1 MSFTHL
7 QFPLTQCSNSN
18 HSCSDEN
25 AEKED
30 IYQLGVLLLQV
41 ITGKLVTFSNELDG
55 LKLEVCKFIGST
67 SPPKFKP
74 NSIGW
79 IKFPMLW
86 LQLEKCL
93 SEGPSK
99 LRGVIDPSIRGTFA
113 DESMKTTVEF
123 AINSLSKDSTK
134 RPSIED
140 VLWNLQYSIQVQEGW
155 ASSGNLATHM

>member
-1 MSFTHL
+1 MCFTHL
-7 QFPLTQCSNSN
+7 QFPSTQYSNSN

-55 LKLEVCKFIGST
+55 LKLEVCKFTGST

-79 IKFPMLW
+79 IKFAM
-86 LQLEKCL
+86 QLEKSL
-93 SEGPSK
+93 AEGPSK

-123 AINSLSKDSTK
+123 AINCLSKDSTK